1 MSSDPDAPKSQV
13 VEAVPV
19 EPGTDAGTAA
29 GEDAPGDR
37 NESITQPAKLLRIA
51 SMVRE
56 LLD

>member
-1 MSSDPDAPKSQV
+1 MSMDPDAPKSQV

-37 NESITQPAKLLRIA
+37 NESITRARQAVA
-51 SMVRE
+51 DRE
-56 LLD
+56 HGA